1 MAALIFVLLYNPI
14 DSTSKSS
21 NLLVVLLLVTLED
34 LNSKGLVSSDKPAD
48 IRLDIC
54 ISTAQNIPAD
64 FELISSIDQLR
75 H

>member
-1 MAALIFVLLYNPI
+1 MATLIFVLLNNSI
-14 DSTSKSS
+14 DSTSKPS
-21 NLLVVLLLVTLED
+21 NLLVVLLLVAPED

-64 FELISSIDQLR
+64 FELISSIDELR

>member
-1 MAALIFVLLYNPI
+1 MATLVFVLLCNPI
-14 DSTSKSS
+14 DSTSKPS

-54 ISTAQNIPAD
+54 ISTAQNIPED
-64 FELISSIDQLR
+64 FELISSIDELR

>member
-1 MAALIFVLLYNPI
+1 MATLIFVLLCNPI
-14 DSTSKSS
+14 DSTSKPS
-21 NLLVVLLLVTLED
+21 NLLVVLLLVAPED

-64 FELISSIDQLR
+64 FELISSIDELR

>member
-1 MAALIFVLLYNPI
+1 MAALVFVLLCNPI
-14 DSTSKSS
+14 DSTSKPS
-21 NLLVVLLLVTLED
+21 NLLVVLPLEIPEN
-34 LNSKGLVSSDKPAD
+34 LNSEGLVSSDKPAD

>member
-1 MAALIFVLLYNPI
+1 MATLIFVLLNNSI
-14 DSTSKSS
+14 DSTSKPS
-21 NLLVVLLLVTLED
+21 NLLVVFLLVAPED

-54 ISTAQNIPAD
+54 ISTTQNIPAD
-64 FELISSIDQLR
+64 SELISSIDELR

>member
-1 MAALIFVLLYNPI
+1 MATLIFVLLCNPI
-14 DSTSKSS
+14 DSTSKPS

-64 FELISSIDQLR
+64 FELISSIDELR